1 MPNKEHAMI
10 IDLFNKTLETPQSL
24 PEPLLKANKL
34 WVENMEKML
43 VFQMNSFKIYM
54 DIGINQMRAAAE
66 INDVKSLQDFC
77 KRQTDIAQTIQQKL
91 LHDAKLMSDLATRFK
106 NEMDN
111 LTRLTL
117 EEVLP
122 KAA

>member
-1 MPNKEHAMI
+1 MI

-43 VFQMNSFKIYM
+43 VFQMNSFKTYM

-66 INDVKSLQDFC
+66 INDVKSLQDFY
-77 KRQTDIAQTIQQKL
+77 KRQTNIAQTIQQKL

-122 KAA
+122 LPKAA